1 MVMHSSLFSTCMS
14 TVANHFEHAVRALA
28 GAVFPL
34 FGHVYA
40 GMLFCFLS
48 RLKFFYQPS
57 LHAIAQESNHMTQPQ
72 RTHPTRA
79 ISANRTRARPV
90 VDASQSRVIIF
101 LKMSGV
107 VVQESS
113 YLDIRQRLARIS
125 LANFC
130 CAPELC
136 LGYTAR
142 NITPPKPNPFDLRLF
157 RTPVPIFWTGWYP

>member
-1 MVMHSSLFSTCMS
+1 MSSITSSSFWRRSRRVIQNNHKKKVVWQSVVMHSSLFSTCMS

-101 LKMSGV
+101 LKMSGGGRPT
-107 VVQESS
+107 
-113 YLDIRQRLARIS
+113 LIS
-125 LANFC
+125 
-130 CAPELC
+130 
-136 LGYTAR
+136 GV
-142 NITPPKPNPFDLRLF
+142 KDLREYL
-157 RTPVPIFWTGWYP
+157 